1 MILVIAVLA
10 GLIAG
15 VLFAGIRREPY
26 QIAPL
31 RSTWLVIAGFLPQLV
46 AFYLPASREVL
57 PDTTAS
63 LCLISS
69 QIILFGF
76 AWLNRRYLGITL
88 LMIGLAL
95 NLVAITF
102 NGGFMPIAPQ
112 TAARLV
118 PQETLQAIPVGSRF
132 GKGKDILLLPEQT
145 RFEMLSDK
153 FLLPDFLPYQVAFS
167 LGDTL
172 IAAGTFWFL
181 FKGRNLSII
190 RGSTR

>member
-1 MILVIAVLA
+1 
-10 GLIAG
+10 
-15 VLFAGIRREPY
+15 
-26 QIAPL
+26 
-31 RSTWLVIAGFLPQLV
+31 
-46 AFYLPASREVL
+46 
-57 PDTTAS
+57 
-63 LCLISS
+63 
-69 QIILFGF
+69 
-76 AWLNRRYLGITL
+76 
-88 LMIGLAL
+88 MIGLAL